1 MTIVYRDDFGREIT
15 YEEWLDLKYRPKY
28 EYELSIFEGDQDEGD
43 NDTSEPEED

>member
-28 EYELSIFEGDQDEGD
+28 EYELAIHTGDEDEGSND
-43 NDTSEPEED
+43 NDEPEGN